1 MSGRKYGHLML
12 HLIYYTGRLT
22 AAAWLVGF
30 IFFGMNFKARMEN
43 VIILTVVYSTSIQ
56 ALQYSELYDKFSFH
70 FLVLLLVFVTTG
82 CGAATS
88 EKKLKNFDVT
98 FFTAE
103 IFDQYRE

>member
-43 VIILTVVYSTSIQ
+43 VIILTTWCTR
-56 ALQYSELYDKFSFH
+56 LLYKRFNTVSCMINSH
-70 FLVLLLVFVTTG
+70 F
-82 CGAATS
+82 
-88 EKKLKNFDVT
+88 
-98 FFTAE
+98 
-103 IFDQYRE
+103 IF